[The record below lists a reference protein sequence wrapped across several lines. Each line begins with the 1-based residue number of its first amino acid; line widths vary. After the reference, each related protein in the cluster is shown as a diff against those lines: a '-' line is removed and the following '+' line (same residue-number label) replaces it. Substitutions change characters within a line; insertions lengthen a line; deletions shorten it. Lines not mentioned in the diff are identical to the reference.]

1 MIDVGDMTVCA
12 VGVDGQVWCWGGNE
26 RGRLGTGDL
35 LKGMMPRRAAEG
47 QLFTKV
53 SESPGGA
60 FTCGVTT
67 GGRAYCWGDQNGGRL
82 GNGDMGMSMEY
93 VTSPVAVMGDRT
105 YIDIAAGGDHACAIA
120 TGGAAYCWGYNTRG
134 QLGTGNNTD
143 SAVPVAVTGGLTF
156 TSITAW
162 QMITCGITS
171 DGSAYCWG
179 NGDDGELGT
188 GTTLWSNVPVA
199 VKGGLKFASLQLGL
213 WHACGVTTDGDGYC
227 WGYQGAGE
235 LGIGSMTP
243 DFVYEP
249 AKVVGGHQWK
259 SISPGV
265 FVTCGVT
272 TAGGGFCWGGNWF
285 GERGTGAFP
294 AADIA
299 SPAPLVGN
307 LTFDSIDADWCSCGV
322 AEGIA
327 YCWGPGSEGCIG
339 DGTLVDRGIP
349 TKVAGQP

>member
-1 MIDVGDMTVCA
+1 MTVCA
-12 VGVDGQVWCWGGNE
+12 VGVEGQLWCWGGNE
-26 RGRLGTGDL
+26 RGRMGTGDL

-47 QLFTKV
+47 YLFTKV

-60 FTCGVTT
+60 FTCGITT
-67 GGRAYCWGDQNGGRL
+67 GGQGYCWGSQNGGRL
-82 GNGDMGMSMEY
+82 GNGDMGMSMDH
-93 VTSPVAVMGDRT
+93 VTSPVAVMGERT

-120 TGGAAYCWGYNTRG
+120 TGGAAYCWGYNTSG
-134 QLGTGNNTD
+134 QLGTGNNTN
-143 SAVPVAVTGGLTF
+143 SSVPVAVTGGLTF

-179 NGDDGELGT
+179 NGSDGALGT
-188 GTTLWSNVPVA
+188 GTGSQNNSQDSSNVPVA
-199 VKGGLKFASLQLGL
+199 VKGGLKFASLQLGT
-213 WHACGVTTDGDGYC
+213 WHACGVTIDGDGYC
-227 WGYQGAGE
+227 WGYQGNGE
-235 LGIGSMTP
+235 LGMGSMTP
-243 DFVYEP
+243 NFMYEP
-249 AKVVGGHQWK
+249 AKVVGGHKWK

-265 FVTCGVT
+265 SVTCGVT

-299 SPAPLVGN
+299 SPAPVVGD
-307 LTFDSIDADWCSCGV
+307 LKFDSIDTDWCSCGV
-322 AEGIA
+322 AEGVA

-339 DGTLVDRGIP
+339 DGALVDRGIP